1 VIEELST
8 HLGSTGLMVVA
19 VALLWWRAS
28 AAEKS
33 VDALLEKSND
43 HGDRISRIEGRL
55 ED

>member
-1 VIEELST
+1 MSN

-28 AAEKS
+28 AIEKS
-33 VDALLEKSND
+33 VDAIWGRSND